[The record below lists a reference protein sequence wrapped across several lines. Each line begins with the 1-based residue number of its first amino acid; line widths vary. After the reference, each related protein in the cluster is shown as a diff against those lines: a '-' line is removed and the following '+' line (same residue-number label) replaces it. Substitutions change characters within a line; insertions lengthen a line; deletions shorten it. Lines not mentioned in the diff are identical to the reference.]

1 MVWFC
6 ATVGIGIAII
16 GSFVEGLFCEKA
28 TDENDFEMTEEEEA
42 AYHFEFF
49 HRR

>member
-1 MVWFC
+1 MEFLMTTAFVL
-6 ATVGIGIAII
+6 AILSGFI
-16 GSFVEGLFCEKA
+16 DGFNSKET
-28 TDENDFEMTEEEEA
+28 TDVDDYQMTEEEEA

>member
-1 MVWFC
+1 MELLMTAAFVL
-6 ATVGIGIAII
+6 AII
-16 GSFVEGLFCEKA
+16 SGFIDGFNSKET
-28 TDENDFEMTEEEEA
+28 TDVDDYQMTEEEEA